1 MEEVVHFYEHLPDAI
16 SEAPRLSVGW
26 GQLELARTQE
36 LIQRHLPAPP
46 KTVLD
51 VGGAAGVYSGWLGS
65 LGYQTHLI
73 DPVPRHIQQ
82 ARQDA
87 RIASAEIG
95 DARQIA
101 RPDESVDA
109 VLLMGPL
116 YHLTERGD
124 RLRALGEAW
133 RVLRP
138 GGVLVAAAIGRFAS
152 LLASLVHGFIDDP
165 RFAPILEADL
175 QSGQHRNTTGEPDY
189 FTTAFFH
196 LPEELRAELVD
207 AGFAVVELVGV
218 EGPGWLAANFEQRW
232 ADPARRN
239 RLLELVRSVEHEPG
253 LFGVSPHLLAAGKK
267 T

>member
-1 MEEVVHFYEHLPDAI
+1 MKEVVKFYEQLPDAL

-36 LIQRHLPAPP
+36 IMLRHLPAPP

-51 VGGAAGVYSGWLGS
+51 IGGAAGVYSGWLGS
-65 LGYQTHLI
+65 LGYQMHLI

-95 DARQIA
+95 DARQLA

-124 RLRALGEAW
+124 RLRALAEAR

-138 GGVLVAAAIGRFAS
+138 GGVLAAAAINHFAS
-152 LLASLVHGFIDDP
+152 LLDSLVRGFVDDP
-165 RFAPILEADL
+165 RFAPILEEDL
-175 QSGQHRNTTGEPDY
+175 KSGQHRNTTGVPDY
-189 FTTAFFH
+189 FTTAFLH
-196 LPEELRAELVD
+196 RPEELRAELVE
-207 AGFAVVELVGV
+207 AGFAMVELVGV
-218 EGPGWLAANFEQRW
+218 EGPGWLAANFDERW

-239 RLLELVRSVEHEPG
+239 RLLDLVRRVGNEPT
-253 LFGVSPHLLAAGKK
+253 LIGVSPHLLAVGQKA
-267 T
+267 